1 MKHVFQ
7 RLEREK
13 SFKILTKKV
22 IQPDRRGS
30 GQSPRAQRENARCRE
45 ARRRPGRDGECVMTD
60 YHTVKRIDNTRLV
73 RHAAPARLR
82 DFWRLCAAVGGA
94 IAACLLFYA
103 WQHFECIQIRYQ
115 VAQLESQRAKAV
127 QLNQQLHLEVA
138 SLRSPM
144 RVDTIAR
151 NQLGLDGSGARAS
164 GSGRRAERRRG
175 GAGASPLPQT
185 PRP

>member
-1 MKHVFQ
+1 M
-7 RLEREK
+7 
-13 SFKILTKKV
+13 
-22 IQPDRRGS
+22 
-30 GQSPRAQRENARCRE
+30 
-45 ARRRPGRDGECVMTD
+45 MD

-82 DFWRLCAAVGGA
+82 DLWRLCAAGGA
-94 IAACLLFYA
+94 IAACLLSYA

-115 VAQLESQRAKAV
+115 VEQLESQRAKAM

-151 NQLGLDGSGARAS
+151 DQLGLTVPVPGQVAPADAPNDAVVAQAQSAS
-164 GSGRRAERRRG
+164 EM
-175 GAGASPLPQT
+175 